1 MKQKIAIMG
10 STGSIGRTTFNILK
24 KNKKFFNISLLTT
37 NRNLN
42 LIIAQ
47 SKIFNVKNLIVTDVK
62 KFELLK
68 KKFKNKRINIY
79 NNFDDLDKI
88 FKKKADYVMSS
99 ISGLAGLNPTLKII
113 KHTKKI
119 AIANKESIICGW
131 SLISKQLK
139 IHKTNI
145 IPVDSEHFSLWSLL
159 NYSKKSKNDSID
171 EIIITASGGPF
182 LNRPLKT
189 FNKIKSDDAIKHP
202 NWSMGKKISIDSAT
216 MMNKVFEVIEAQRLF
231 NIDLKK
237 IKIMIHPKS
246 YVHAIIKFKSG
257 LIKILAHETT
267 MTIPIFNSLIKNN
280 NIELKTKKIDY
291 SLLNNL
297 MLTEVDNKKFPIIK
311 VLSKISNKTSLF
323 ETALVAANDQLVDL
337 FLRNKIKFTDISDL
351 LLKIL
356 NDKDLKNLKLT
367 KVNKYDEIKK
377 INRFVRLKTLSQSII

>member
-1 MKQKIAIMG
+1 M
-10 STGSIGRTTFNILK
+10 
-24 KNKKFFNISLLTT
+24 
-37 NRNLN
+37 
-42 LIIAQ
+42 
-47 SKIFNVKNLIVTDVK
+47 
-62 KFELLK
+62 
-68 KKFKNKRINIY
+68 
-79 NNFDDLDKI
+79 
-88 FKKKADYVMSS
+88 
-99 ISGLAGLNPTLKII
+99 
-113 KHTKKI
+113 
-119 AIANKESIICGW
+119 
-131 SLISKQLK
+131 
-139 IHKTNI
+139 
-145 IPVDSEHFSLWSLL
+145 

>member
-1 MKQKIAIMG
+1 MG

-24 KNKKFFNISLLTT
+24 KNKNLFNINLLTT

-47 SKIFNVKNLIVTDVK
+47 SKIFNVKNLIVTDFK

-68 KKFKNKRINIY
+68 KKFINKKINIY
-79 NNFDDLDKI
+79 NNFDNLDKI

-139 IHKTNI
+139 KHKTNI
-145 IPVDSEHFSLWSLL
+145 IPIDSEHYSLWSLL
-159 NYSKKSKNDSID
+159 NYSKNSKNENID

-182 LNRPLKT
+182 LNRSLKT
-189 FNKIKSDDAIKHP
+189 FNKIKSNDAIKHP

-267 MTIPIFNSLIKNN
+267 MSIPIFNSLIERNEAK
-280 NIELKTKKIDY
+280 LVTKKIDY

-311 VLSKISNKTSLF
+311 VLNKISNNASLF
-323 ETALVAANDQLVDL
+323 ETALVAANDELVDL
-337 FLRNKIKFTDISDL
+337 FLKDKIKFTDISDL

-356 NDKDLKNLKLT
+356 SDKDLINLKHIN
-367 KVNKYDEIKK
+367 VSKYDEIKK
-377 INRFVRLKTLSQSII
+377 INQFVRLKTLSQSII